1 MFIESARRIPL
12 GLTFCPRFFNL
23 NFEVVSCV
31 LRWKTAP
38 SNVSGEAFIRED
50 PILKTGI
57 VPMKLH
63 KIIFETCPRCQ
74 STFINRVENE
84 HPTWQCSDCLYTFEV
99 PLIAKF
105 PDPETKDT
113 FD

>member
-1 MFIESARRIPL
+1 M
-12 GLTFCPRFFNL
+12 
-23 NFEVVSCV
+23 
-31 LRWKTAP
+31 K
-38 SNVSGEAFIRED
+38 AFIRED
-50 PILKTGI
+50 IIIKIGI
-57 VPMKLH
+57 EIMKLQR
-63 KIIFETCPRCQ
+63 IIFEACPRCQ

-84 HPTWQCSDCLYTFEV
+84 HPTWQCSDCLYVFEV